1 MNAGTALDLYAL
13 GYCGMEMQDDQ
24 KVELKT
30 TGNLNVRKLGRLLLS
45 GLKNNVLGR
54 TLPSLIV
61 GMLYT
66 TVMARSPGLVVA
78 LTN

>member
-1 MNAGTALDLYAL
+1 MKMHADK
-13 GYCGMEMQDDQ
+13 

-30 TGNLNVRKLGRLLLS
+30 TGLLNVRKLGCLLLS
-45 GLKNNVLGR
+45 GLRNTVLGR

-78 LTN
+78 LSN